1 MTIVAVAAISLLP
14 YFVSA
19 QAPAIGQRM
28 ALTASPTN
36 PSPGQSVSLTVSS
49 SEIDINLSNIE
60 WSVDGK
66 SLQKGTGL
74 KTFSATAPANGKSL
88 TVSVRVTP
96 RNGTPIDASTTF
108 SPADMDLIWE
118 ATDSYV
124 PPFYKGKALPVK
136 QSAVKVVAIPN
147 VRTAAGAMVKPSDF
161 SFAWKKDGQN
171 MQGSSGFGVSSF
183 SYINQILQDTNRVD
197 VAASTFGK
205 SVDGGIVV
213 PYFEPKLLFYTSDS
227 LTGTKHQSALQN
239 GYRSTGAQLS
249 IVLEPYFLP
258 KRWRTDP
265 NTTLVWKLNGQAV
278 NAKDRQ
284 NLSVNTS
291 GETGSFT
298 VTAAYNETKR
308 LFRSFTKTLTVT
320 PQ

>member
-1 MTIVAVAAISLLP
+1 MTIVAVAAISLSP
-14 YFVSA
+14 YFVLA
-19 QAPAIGQRM
+19 QAPVIGQRVT
-28 ALTASPTN
+28 LTASPSN
-36 PSPGQSVSLTVSS
+36 PSPGEAVSLTVSS
-49 SEIDINLSNIE
+49 SEIDINLSLIE

-66 SLQKGTGL
+66 PAQKGTGL
-74 KTFSATAPANGKSL
+74 RAFSTTAPANGATK
-88 TVSVRVTP
+88 TVSVRVTQ
-96 RNGTPIDASTTF
+96 RNGTPVDASTSF

-118 ATDSYV
+118 AEDSYV
-124 PPFYKGKALPVK
+124 PPFYKGKALPIK
-136 QSAVKVVAIPN
+136 QGAVKIVAIPII
-147 VRTAAGAMVKPSDF
+147 RTSGGSIVKPSDF

-183 SYINQILQDTNRVD
+183 SYINQILQDTNRFD

-213 PYFEPKLLFYTSDS
+213 SYFEPKLLMYPSDS
-227 LTGTKHQSALQN
+227 LTGVKHQSALQN
-239 GYRSTGAQLS
+239 GFRPTGAQLS
-249 IVLEPYFLP
+249 VVLEPYFLP
-258 KRWRTDP
+258 ERWRTDP
-265 NTTLVWKLNGQAV
+265 HTTLVWKLNGQAV